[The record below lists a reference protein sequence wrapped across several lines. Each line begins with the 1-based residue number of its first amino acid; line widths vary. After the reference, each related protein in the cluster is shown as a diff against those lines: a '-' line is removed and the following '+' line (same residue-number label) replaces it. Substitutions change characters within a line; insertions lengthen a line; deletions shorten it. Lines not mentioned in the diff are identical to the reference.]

1 MASFKKLKSG
11 LWQAQIARKGV
22 RRSATFPT
30 KQEARDWAAREEY
43 LILNAKPAG
52 ETATLG
58 DVLKRYSEEVSPTK
72 RGARWELLRL
82 NAMRKMPIADK
93 IMRDLTAADFALWR
107 DERAKTV
114 SNGTILREINL
125 LSAVMTAAR
134 KEWGLIDVSPLT
146 DMRRPTTP
154 RPRDRRVSHA
164 EFEALAISAGDD
176 LTAATARAF
185 HAFLF
190 AVETGMRAGE
200 IVGLTWPH
208 IDLPRRV
215 AHLPMTKNGTSRDV
229 PLSRE
234 AVRLLEA
241 LPRQD
246 PVFGL
251 TSDSLDVLWRKVRDR
266 AAVEGLTFH
275 DSRHEAVTR
284 LAGRMD
290 VLDLARMIGH
300 RDLKMLLVY
309 YNKSASDIAQLL
321 D

>member
-1 MASFKKLKSG
+1 VASFKKLKSG
-11 LWQAQIARKGV
+11 LWQVQIARKGV
-22 RRSATFPT
+22 RRSASFPS
-30 KQEARDWAAREEY
+30 KQEAKDWAAREEY
-43 LILNAKPAG
+43 LILHAKPAG

-58 DVLKRYSEEVSPTK
+58 DVLRRYANEVSPTK
-72 RGARWELLRL
+72 RGERWEILRL
-82 NAMRKMPIADK
+82 NAMRKLPIAAK
-93 IMRDLTAADFALWR
+93 AMRELTAGDFALWR
-107 DERAKTV
+107 DERAKEV

-146 DMRRPTTP
+146 DLRRPTTP
-154 RPRDRRVSHA
+154 RPRDRRVSQA
-164 EFEALAISAGDD
+164 ELDALALSAGGN

-190 AVETGMRAGE
+190 AIETGMRAGE
-200 IVGLTWPH
+200 IVGLTWGH

-215 AHLPMTKNGTSRDV
+215 AHLPMTKNGTARDV

-234 AVRLLEA
+234 AIRLLEM

-251 TSDSLDVLWRKVRDR
+251 TSQMLDALWRKVRDR

-275 DSRHEAVTR
+275 DSRHEAVSR
-284 LAGRMD
+284 LALKVD
-290 VLDLARMIGH
+290 VLTLARIIGH
-300 RDLKMLLVY
+300 RDIRMLQIY
-309 YNKSASDIAQLL
+309 YNPTASEIADRLG
-321 D
+321 